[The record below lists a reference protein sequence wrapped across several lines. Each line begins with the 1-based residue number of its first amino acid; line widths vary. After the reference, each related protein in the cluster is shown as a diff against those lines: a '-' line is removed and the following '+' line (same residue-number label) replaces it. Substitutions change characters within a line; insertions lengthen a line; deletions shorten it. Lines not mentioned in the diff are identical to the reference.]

1 MAILYRI
8 GAVSKLTG
16 LSVDTLR
23 AWERR
28 YGAVV
33 PMRGDQQ
40 RGYGEADIERLILLR
55 SAVERGHAIS
65 SVAKLSDAELRQF
78 LAEKKPNQGA
88 VTNLIE
94 PLLAALDDFNYEAL
108 NEQLGR
114 MASFLAP
121 ADLVHQVVLPLMRE
135 IGERWHRGEISIA
148 QEHMMSAQMHHV
160 LGSLMRLYRP
170 AAGAVK
176 VLFTSPEGELHAIGI
191 LAAAMLAAAA
201 GLSPIYLGPNLP
213 VKDIIHAT
221 RRSGAKAVVLQLISP
236 GASGQKQVRQLLDG
250 LPAGVELWV
259 GGTVEIKD
267 KRVHHL
273 PNFSMLDEHYKRLA
287 AVA

>member
-1 MAILYRI
+1 
-8 GAVSKLTG
+8 
-16 LSVDTLR
+16 
-23 AWERR
+23 
-28 YGAVV
+28 
-33 PMRGDQQ
+33 
-40 RGYGEADIERLILLR
+40 
-55 SAVERGHAIS
+55 
-65 SVAKLSDAELRQF
+65 
-78 LAEKKPNQGA
+78 
-88 VTNLIE
+88 
-94 PLLAALDDFNYEAL
+94 
-108 NEQLGR
+108 
-114 MASFLAP
+114 
-121 ADLVHQVVLPLMRE
+121 
-135 IGERWHRGEISIA
+135 
-148 QEHMMSAQMHHV
+148 
-160 LGSLMRLYRP
+160 MRLYRP